1 MNKPDRRWAIT
12 VVWFVYLV
20 VNWPAIAFL
29 FQRWMSSPELNHGLA
44 VPFISAYLIYRSRH
58 QRPALAGRP
67 WLGII
72 PLSVGLSLLVVAVW
86 ADIKLLYGLS
96 LPISIIGLCWILYGG
111 GWVRAR
117 LFPLAF
123 LFMAVPWPD
132 FLIDKLSVPM
142 QHSSAAISGWVLGL
156 FLPIQREGVHLW
168 TPRFDAEIAVAC
180 SGIRSL
186 MAITTVAALMAGT
199 TSVKLGWK
207 WLLFASSIPI
217 AYIANVIRI
226 VLIFIIGHFI
236 NANLALTL
244 FHDNAGILLLVL
256 SGVTLST
263 LRQLLT
269 SRFAV
274 DQADKAVHHPTTP
287 QLTSWRRI
295 TMVIICLIFAM
306 WAITA
311 ADATR
316 GAVPTR
322 TINTM
327 DVPYSIDGW
336 TVTDETPLPEEALK
350 LLTPDAVVNRT
361 YRNEPGDYTDVLVVY
376 GHMKNSFHSP
386 SYCLPGD
393 GWSVQKECEILVKG
407 DRSSIPFRVM
417 LMEMN
422 NSRILVVYSYIQPD
436 GACVGLVRHNLRLAA
451 MRLRH
456 QVTTGASLRLVVSV
470 KSDDD
475 SALDTVLPLCRS
487 LGSIVQ
493 NQLNSDVPAKSVK

>member
-1 MNKPDRRWAIT
+1 MKKPDRRWAIV
-12 VVWFVYLV
+12 VVWMVFLV

-44 VPFISAYLIYRSRH
+44 VPFITAFLIYRSRH
-58 QRPALAGRP
+58 HRPAQAGKP

-72 PLSVGLSLLVVAVW
+72 PLSVGLVLLVLAVW
-86 ADIKLLYGLS
+86 ADIKLLYGVS
-96 LPISIIGLCWILYGG
+96 LPISITGLCWIFYGG

-117 LFPLAF
+117 LFPLTF

-186 MAITTVAALMAGT
+186 MAITTVAALLAACT
-199 TSVKLGWK
+199 PVKPGWK

-217 AYIANVIRI
+217 TYIANVIRI

-236 NANLALTL
+236 NSKLALTL

-256 SGVTLST
+256 SGVTLSA
-263 LRQLLT
+263 LRQHMT

-274 DQADKAVHHPTTP
+274 EQADVADRHSLTP
-287 QLTSWRRI
+287 HITSWRRI
-295 TMVIICLIFAM
+295 AMVTICLIFAM

-316 GAVPTR
+316 GSIPTR
-322 TINTM
+322 TIRTL
-327 DVPYSIDGW
+327 DVPYSIEGW
-336 TVTDETPLPEEALK
+336 TVTDETDLPDDALK

-361 YRNEPGDYTDVLVVY
+361 YRNEPGDYINVLVVY
-376 GHMKNSFHSP
+376 GHLKNSFHSP
-386 SYCLPGD
+386 SFCLPGD
-393 GWSVQKECEILVKG
+393 GWNIQKEFQLQVKG

-436 GACVGLVRHNLRLAA
+436 GACVGLVQHNLKLAA
-451 MRLRH
+451 MRFRH

-470 KSDDD
+470 KSDED
-475 SALDTVLPLCRS
+475 SAVDTVLPLCKS
-487 LGSIVQ
+487 LASIVQ
-493 NQLNSDVPAKSVK
+493 NQLNSDVPAKIK